1 LRNRTLLKARIFYRK
16 YHKRLIP
23 VFAVVILIGV
33 LLFLGLDKKVI
44 AVIVVLF
51 TLVSQAFIG
60 LLQIISLVPVI
71 GPLIAKVLALPIYWI
86 LNSLGYFLSIV
97 AIKKGHHKSVV
108 QYRVLTIAFLIGVLF
123 GFVLGQL
130 V

>member
-1 LRNRTLLKARIFYRK
+1 M
-16 YHKRLIP
+16 
-23 VFAVVILIGV
+23 
-33 LLFLGLDKKVI
+33 
-44 AVIVVLF
+44 
-51 TLVSQAFIG
+51 
-60 LLQIISLVPVI
+60 I
-71 GPLIAKVLALPIYWI
+71 GPLIAKVFALPIYWI

-97 AIKKGHHKSVV
+97 AIKKGHHQSVV